1 MGPPLLAGAGAM
13 EPIADRP
20 RRHTA
25 STRPLLAIP
34 SAALPLSGEWRFV
47 IDPASTGQT
56 SGWFQPEFDDSPWAV
71 VTVPHTWNVT
81 PDLADYEGL
90 AWYRRRFI
98 PPAGVQDAHLRLR
111 FEAVFYLAHV
121 WLNGEYLGGHEGGYT
136 PFAWDVSGLV
146 KPDAENTIAVQ
157 VDNRRTTNRIPATV
171 RSDWSF
177 DWWNYGGIVRGVT
190 LHLSSRAFI
199 AHLRIVAVP
208 QLSAAHTATLAT
220 ITTTAT
226 IRNTSTDTFD
236 GILSGDVVDDVT
248 GMSVLSAPPVSA
260 VTLMPGDSADVQLC
274 TTVSHPKLWHFDH
287 PHLYSWAASLH
298 TPGGQP
304 LHTSDVR
311 FGVRAVELRNAQLH
325 LNGEA
330 VRLVGLTRHAD
341 SPEHGLAETI
351 TVMAAD
357 YADLKTLNTVLSR
370 PTHYPQAEFILD
382 YADRAGILLMP
393 EVPAW
398 QLTAEQMDDPHMR
411 ELQRQQLR
419 EMIAAQG
426 HHPSVWAWSLGNE
439 FESKT
444 REGHA
449 FVRDMKAY
457 VKSLDPTRP
466 VGFASNLLNS
476 RPGDD
481 ATALADFVLLNQ
493 YFGTWSGPKDRLG
506 PALDAIHTTWPDK
519 PVIISEYG
527 FEPGWERL
535 LKGPVLRRSRYY
547 LLPKGGLG
555 DSDAAD
561 IQRRRLI
568 SEQMAVLRTKPFVA
582 GAIFWTYQDYRT
594 PTNYRMGVVD
604 ARRRRRGSWAVLREE
619 YSPVLF
625 DSVSFAPRTASPRGV
640 VVVLRTRGP
649 VDNDMPAYTVRGYRL
664 HWMVVGA
671 QDQKLLSQGNLLLPT
686 LSTGTTWS
694 TRVEWPVP
702 AEEYVVTLR
711 VIRPTGLIVTE
722 RSYDA
727 RGDRR
732 HGPRGGS

>member
-13 EPIADRP
+13 EPIANWP
-20 RRHTA
+20 RMHTA
-25 STRPLLAIP
+25 RAHPLVAIP
-34 SAALPLSGEWRFV
+34 TSLLPLSGEWRFA
-47 IDPASTGQT
+47 IDPTSTGQT
-56 SGWFQPEFDDSPWAV
+56 SGWFQPKFDDSPWTV

-90 AWYRRRFI
+90 AWYRRRFTL
-98 PPAGVQDAHLRLR
+98 PAGIQDAHLGLR
-111 FEAVFYLAHV
+111 FEAVFYLAYI

-136 PFAWDVSGLV
+136 PFEWDVSGLV
-146 KPDAENTIAVQ
+146 KPDAENTITVQ
-157 VDNRRTTNRIPATV
+157 VDNRRATNRIPANV
-171 RSDWSF
+171 QSDWSF
-177 DWWNYGGIVRGVT
+177 DWWNYGGIVRDVA
-190 LHLSSRAFI
+190 LHLSSRVFI
-199 AHLRIVAVP
+199 AQQRIVSLP
-208 QLSAAHTATLAT
+208 HLSAAHDANSAT
-220 ITTTAT
+220 ISTTVT

-248 GMSVLSAPPVSA
+248 GISVLSAPPVLA
-260 VTLMPGDSADVQLC
+260 VTLLPGDSADVQLC

-298 TPGGQP
+298 TTGGQL
-304 LHTSDVR
+304 LHTNKVR
-311 FGVRAVELRNAQLH
+311 FGVRAVELRNAQLQ
-325 LNGEA
+325 LNGEV

-357 YADLKTLNTVLSR
+357 YADLKSLNTVLSR

-426 HHPSVWAWSLGNE
+426 NHPSVWAWSLGNE
-439 FESKT
+439 FESNT

-449 FVRDMKAY
+449 FVRDMMAY

-493 YFGTWSGPKDRLG
+493 YFGTWGGPKDRLG
-506 PALDAIHTTWPDK
+506 PALDAIHAIWPDK

-535 LKGPVLRRSRYY
+535 LKWPVLRRSRYY
-547 LLPKGGLG
+547 LLPKGVLG
-555 DSDAAD
+555 DSEAAD

-594 PTNYRMGVVD
+594 PTNYHMGVVD
-604 ARRRRRGSWAVLREE
+604 AHRRRRGSWAVLREE
-619 YSPVLF
+619 YAPVLF
-625 DSVSFAPRTASPRGV
+625 DSVSFSPKSASPHGM
-640 VVVLRTRGP
+640 VVVLRIRGP
-649 VDNDMPAYTVRGYRL
+649 VDNDMPAYTVREYRL

-671 QDQKLLSQGNLLLPT
+671 QDQKLLSQGHLLLPT
-686 LSTGTTWS
+686 LTPGTIWS
-694 TRVEWPVP
+694 TQVEWPEP
-702 AEEYVVTLR
+702 TEEYVVTLR
-711 VIRPTGLIVTE
+711 IIRPTGLIVIE

-727 RGDRR
+727 RGNRR
-732 HGPRGGS
+732 HSPRGRS